1 MTTLKTL
8 SAEQIAKRN
17 ELSRISKQKKKAN
30 SLGLSLEEYQASL
43 VKLSTLTPD
52 ERRLRRNKQS
62 IDCKKRTKALKTG
75 VVEPIVAVITN
86 EIATVEPTAD
96 FTKAMH
102 IKAIRMA
109 NLAKANAARV
119 AKKLKATQAA

>member
-43 VKLSTLTPD
+43 VNLSTLTPD
-52 ERRLRRNKQS
+52 
-62 IDCKKRTKALKTG
+62 
-75 VVEPIVAVITN
+75 
-86 EIATVEPTAD
+86 
-96 FTKAMH
+96 
-102 IKAIRMA
+102 
-109 NLAKANAARV
+109 
-119 AKKLKATQAA
+119 